1 MKYVSRSE
9 WGARPWAS
17 TPHTA
22 RWSQRTEV
30 LVHYH
35 GNPPRSGRGPQ
46 VARDVDAIHH
56 DNGWSG
62 VGYNWIVDLDGTIY
76 EGRGWGLVGAH
87 CPGHNTSGIG
97 IYVAIGGAQKP
108 TDAALRS
115 VRDLYDQACR
125 LAGRPLR
132 KSWHGEN
139 YATACPGL
147 PLIGWV
153 RGGMVRPAALP
164 APTTPAAPVT
174 ATKPVVLRRVLR
186 HVSPMMTGPDVAAVQ
201 RVTGTAADATYGRLT
216 ASAVTRY
223 QQRHHLDPDGIVGP
237 ATARAMGFTWA
248 GTLPA

>member
-1 MKYVSRSE
+1 MQYVSRSE

-30 LVHYH
+30 LIHYH
-35 GNPPRSGRGPQ
+35 GNPPRSGRGSQ

-56 DNGWSG
+56 ANGWSG
-62 VGYNWIVDLDGTIY
+62 VGYNWIVDLDGAVY

-87 CPGHNTSGIG
+87 CPDHNTSGIG

-164 APTTPAAPVT
+164 APTTPAVQV
-174 ATKPVVLRRVLR
+174 ATKTPAALRRMLTR
-186 HVSPMMTGPDVAAVQ
+186 GTRGDDVKAVQ
-201 RVTGTAADATYGRLT
+201 RIVGTTPDGDYGRLT
-216 ASAVTRY
+216 ESAVIRW
-223 QQRHHLDPDGIVGP
+223 QVRRHLTPDGVVGP

>member
-1 MKYVSRSE
+1 MQYVSRE
-9 WGARPWAS
+9 QWGAKPWA
-17 TPHTA
+17 TAPYVA

-35 GNPPRSGRGPQ
+35 GNPPRVSRGPQ

-56 DNGWSG
+56 DNGWAG
-62 VGYNWIVDLDGTIY
+62 VGYNWLVDLDGVVY

-87 CPGHNTSGIG
+87 CPDHNTSGIG

-108 TDAALRS
+108 TDAALRA

-125 LAGRPLR
+125 LAGRQLR

-153 RGGMVRPAALP
+153 RGGMVRPGAGPALAVPAATKTPVTLRRLLKRG
-164 APTTPAAPVT
+164 AKGKDVETVQRIVGTTPD
-174 ATKPVVLRRVLR
+174 
-186 HVSPMMTGPDVAAVQ
+186 GDF
-201 RVTGTAADATYGRLT
+201 GGLT
-216 ASAVTRY
+216 ESAVIRW
-223 QQRHHLDPDGIVGP
+223 QGRRGLDPDGIVGP
-237 ATARAMGFTWA
+237 ATAKAMGLGWA
-248 GTLPA
+248 GAVNA

>member
-1 MKYVSRSE
+1 MQYVSRSE

-56 DNGWSG
+56 ANGWSG
-62 VGYNWIVDLDGTIY
+62 VGYNWLVDLDGTVY

-87 CPGHNTSGIG
+87 CPDHNTSGIG

-164 APTTPAAPVT
+164 APTTPAVQV
-174 ATKPVVLRRVLR
+174 ATKTPAALRRMLTR
-186 HVSPMMTGPDVAAVQ
+186 GTHGDDVKAVQ
-201 RVTGTAADATYGRLT
+201 RIVGTTPDGDYGRLT
-216 ASAVTRY
+216 ESAVIRW
-223 QQRHHLDPDGIVGP
+223 QGRRHLTPDGIVGA

>member
-1 MKYVSRSE
+1 MQYVSRDQ
-9 WGARPWAS
+9 WGAKPWA
-17 TPHTA
+17 TAPYVA

-35 GNPPRSGRGPQ
+35 GNPPRVSRGPQ

-56 DNGWSG
+56 GNGWSG
-62 VGYNWIVDLDGTIY
+62 VGYNWLVDLDGVVY

-108 TDAALRS
+108 TDAALRA

-125 LAGRPLR
+125 LAGRSLR

-153 RGGMVRPAALP
+153 RGGMDRPGGKPATATAVPAA
-164 APTTPAAPVT
+164 ARPTLS
-174 ATKPVVLRRVLR
+174 LRRMLK
-186 HVSPMMTGPDVAAVQ
+186 HTEPLMTGPDVLAVQ
-201 RVTGTAADATYGRLT
+201 RIVGTAADSFYGRLT
-216 ASAVTRY
+216 ESAVTRW
-223 QQRHHLDPDGIVGP
+223 QRTHHLDPDGIVGP
-237 ATARAMGFTWA
+237 ATAKAMGLGWA
-248 GTLPA
+248 GAVNA